1 MVVNSNATTT
11 KEAIIITAQQLFHE
25 KGYDHV
31 SLRDIASA
39 CGISPGNLSYHFK
52 KKENLVVAV
61 MENVYEGAYHDIAV
75 GTDST
80 VSALLAHLTAQDER
94 CQRYPFYFRDLL
106 LLGESFP
113 QIKDRQVRLREQNYF
128 FYIRTFHALRING
141 LPYIHMPHA
150 FARQIELVVRIA
162 LATMYENMLSDFVH
176 YEAFCIKAVFQR
188 DYKAWR
194 KLRGGYLVK
203 EFLLASLAFRA
214 FTKQLKHSLLIIH
227 SIQAKHGK
235 AFRIQRQGF

>member
-141 LPYIHMPHA
+141 YFREDIPEK
-150 FARQIELVVRIA
+150 QVES
-162 LATMYENMLSDFVH
+162 LAAEMTMVQVSWY
-176 YEAFCIKAVFQR
+176 
-188 DYKAWR
+188 
-194 KLRGGYLVK
+194 LRGSMS
-203 EFLLASLAFRA
+203 EDRA
-214 FTKQLKHSLLIIH
+214 FEDFSYVSVLAGCLYPYLTPKGVAEWNGFF
-227 SIQAKHGK
+227 QAD
-235 AFRIQRQGF
+235 AR